1 MADAPPRRARRERKP
16 SKFQRA
22 ADGSMTLMEHLADLR
37 SRLLIAVL
45 VILIGTAAALALS
58 KNVIVLL
65 AEPYCESQHAVQ
77 ETGNG
82 LVGCNFNLQSPISH
96 VSLYLKISL
105 YMALVGTA
113 PIWLYQLWA
122 FIAPGLHRN
131 ERKYAYLFI
140 AIAAPLFLAGAVL
153 AYFIVAHGMQFIM
166 LLSGIGED
174 GFNINLDLEAYINFY
189 IAVMMVFGIGFEF
202 PLIMLMLNVMG
213 LVTAKRMRGW
223 WRIVVLVS
231 FTFTAIFTPTPDPF
245 GMTALAI
252 CMLLL
257 YGVAL
262 IVATLNDKRKGIT
275 DEDEWDDEEASDIGS
290 ADDMTADA
298 TVGASS
304 LDDDDY
310 PGEPERRGRFGRRVE
325 GYDDIT

>member
-1 MADAPPRRARRERKP
+1 MADEPPRRERGRKT
-16 SKFQRA
+16 KFQRA

-45 VILIGTAAALALS
+45 VILVGTALGMAFS
-58 KNVIVLL
+58 KVVIEFLTV
-65 AEPYCESQHAVQ
+65 PYCDSQHAVQ

-96 VSLYLKISL
+96 IGLYLKISL
-105 YMALVGTA
+105 YMGLVGTA
-113 PIWLYQLWA
+113 PVWLYQLWA
-122 FIAPGLHRN
+122 FVAPGLHRS

-140 AIAAPLFLAGAVL
+140 GVAAPLFLAGAVL

-166 LLSGIGED
+166 ILMNGTGL
-174 GFNINLDLEAYINFY
+174 NISLDLEAYINFY

-245 GMTALAI
+245 GMTALAL
-252 CMLLL
+252 CMLFL
-257 YGVAL
+257 YGIAL

-275 DEDEWDDEEASDIGS
+275 DEDQWDDEEASDIGAS
-290 ADDMTADA
+290 DDDMTTAD
-298 TVGASS
+298 VGASN

-310 PGEPERRGRFGRRVE
+310 PAEPEKRNRLGRRVD

>member
-1 MADAPPRRARRERKP
+1 MADAPPRREGRRK
-16 SKFQRA
+16 SKFERA

-37 SRLLIAVL
+37 QRLMIAVL
-45 VILIGTAAALALS
+45 VILVGTAASLLLS
-58 KNVIVLL
+58 KNVILFL
-65 AEPYCESQHAVQ
+65 ADPYCASQHAVQ
-77 ETGNG
+77 ETGDG

-131 ERKYAYLFI
+131 ERKYAYFFI
-140 AIAAPLFLAGAVL
+140 GVAAPLFLGGAIL
-153 AYFIVAHGMQFIM
+153 AYFVVSHGMQFIM

-275 DEDEWDDEEASDIGS
+275 DEDQWDDEEASDIS
-290 ADDMTADA
+290 ASDDDLTADA
-298 TVGASS
+298 TIGASS

-310 PGEPERRGRFGRRVE
+310 PGEPERRGRFGRRVD

>member
-1 MADAPPRRARRERKP
+1 MADAPPRREGRRK
-16 SKFQRA
+16 SKFERA
-22 ADGSMTLMEHLADLR
+22 ADGSMTLMEHIGDLR
-37 SRLLIAVL
+37 NRLLIAVL
-45 VILIGTAAALALS
+45 VILVGTAVSLAFS
-58 KNVIVLL
+58 KQIIDVL
-65 AEPYCESQHAVQ
+65 AEPYCSVGLKESASGS
-77 ETGNG
+77 TCTYA
-82 LVGCNFNLQSPISH
+82 LDSPISH
-96 VSLYLKISL
+96 VALYLKISL
-105 YMALVGTA
+105 YMALVGTS

-140 AIAAPLFLAGAVL
+140 GIAAPLFLAGAIL
-153 AYFIVAHGMQFIM
+153 AYFVVSHGIEFIM
-166 LLSGIGED
+166 LLQGE
-174 GFNINLDLEAYINFY
+174 GFEIVLNLESYINFY

-202 PLIMLMLNVMG
+202 PLILLMLNVMG

-252 CMLLL
+252 CMLFL
-257 YGVAL
+257 YGIAL
-262 IVATLNDKRKGIT
+262 IIAHLNDKRKGIT
-275 DEDEWDDEEASDIGS
+275 DEDQWDDEEASDIGS
-290 ADDMTADA
+290 SDDDLTDGS
-298 TVGASS
+298 TIGASN

-310 PGEPERRGRFGRRVE
+310 PGEPERRGRFGRRVD

>member
-1 MADAPPRRARRERKP
+1 MADEPPRRVRKRK

-37 SRLLIAVL
+37 TRLLIAIL
-45 VILIGTAAALALS
+45 VILVGTAASLAVS
-58 KNVIVLL
+58 KDVIVFL
-65 AEPYCESQHAVQ
+65 AEPYCNSQHAVR
-77 ETGNG
+77 ETGEG

-96 VSLYLKISL
+96 VGLYLKISL

-140 AIAAPLFLAGAVL
+140 GIAAPLFLSGAIL
-153 AYFIVAHGMQFIM
+153 AYFVVSHGMQFIM
-166 LLSGIGED
+166 ILMSGTGL
-174 GFNINLDLEAYINFY
+174 NISLDLEAYINFY

-213 LVTAKRMRGW
+213 IVTAKRMRGW
-223 WRIVVLVS
+223 WRIVVVVS

-245 GMTALAI
+245 GMTALAL

-262 IVATLNDKRKGIT
+262 VIATLNDKRKGIT
-275 DEDEWDDEEASDIGS
+275 DEDQWDDEEASDIGT
-290 ADDMTADA
+290 ADDPIATAD
-298 TVGASS
+298 VGASN
-304 LDDDDY
+304 LDDEDY
-310 PGEPERRGRFGRRVE
+310 PGEPERRNRLGRRVD

>member
-1 MADAPPRRARRERKP
+1 MADEPPRRERRRKS

-22 ADGSMTLMEHLADLR
+22 ADGSMTLMEHLQDLR
-37 SRLLIAVL
+37 SRLLIAVV
-45 VILIGTAAALALS
+45 VILVGTALGMAFS
-58 KNVIVLL
+58 KVVIEFLTV
-65 AEPYCESQHAVQ
+65 PYCNSQHAVQ
-77 ETGNG
+77 ETGDG

-96 VSLYLKISL
+96 IGLYLKISL
-105 YMALVGTA
+105 YMGLVGTA

-131 ERKYAYLFI
+131 ERKYAYMFI
-140 AIAAPLFLAGAVL
+140 GIAAPLFLAGAVL

-166 LLSGIGED
+166 ILMNGTGL
-174 GFNINLDLEAYINFY
+174 NISLDLEAYINFY

-245 GMTALAI
+245 GMTALAL
-252 CMLLL
+252 CMLFL
-257 YGVAL
+257 YGIAL

-275 DEDEWDDEEASDIGS
+275 DEDQWDDEEASDIGS
-290 ADDMTADA
+290 ADDMTATAD
-298 TVGASS
+298 VGASR
-304 LDDDDY
+304 LDDEDY
-310 PGEPERRGRFGRRVE
+310 PDERRNRLGRRVD

>member
-1 MADAPPRRARRERKP
+1 MADEPSRSAGKTRKP

-37 SRLLIAVL
+37 SRLLIAVI
-45 VILIGTAAALALS
+45 VILVGTALGMAFA
-58 KNVIVLL
+58 KDVIGVLTV
-65 AEPYCESQHAVQ
+65 PYCESQHAVQ
-77 ETGNG
+77 ETTDTM
-82 LVGCNFNLQSPISH
+82 VGCNFNLQSPISH
-96 VSLYLKISL
+96 IGLYLKISL
-105 YMALVGTA
+105 YMGLVGTA

-140 AIAAPLFLAGAVL
+140 GIAAPLFLSGAIL

-166 LLSGIGED
+166 ILMD
-174 GFNINLDLEAYINFY
+174 GTDMNISLDLEAYINFY

-245 GMTALAI
+245 GMTALAV
-252 CMLLL
+252 CMLFL
-257 YGVAL
+257 YGIAL
-262 IVATLNDKRKGIT
+262 IIATLNDKRKGIT
-275 DEDEWDDEEASDIGS
+275 DEDQWDDEEASDIGVS
-290 ADDMTADA
+290 DDMNATAD
-298 TVGASS
+298 VGASN
-304 LDDDDY
+304 LDDEDY
-310 PGEPERRGRFGRRVE
+310 PDERRNRLGRRVD

>member
-1 MADAPPRRARRERKP
+1 MADEPPRRERGRKT
-16 SKFQRA
+16 KFQRA

-37 SRLLIAVL
+37 SRLLIAVV
-45 VILIGTAAALALS
+45 VILIGTALGMAFS
-58 KNVIVLL
+58 KVVIEFL
-65 AEPYCESQHAVQ
+65 AEPYCNSQHAVR
-77 ETGNG
+77 ETGDG

-96 VSLYLKISL
+96 IGLYLKISL
-105 YMALVGTA
+105 YMGLVGTA
-113 PIWLYQLWA
+113 PVWLYQLWA

-131 ERKYAYLFI
+131 ERKYAYMFI
-140 AIAAPLFLAGAVL
+140 GIAAPLFLAGAIL

-166 LLSGIGED
+166 ILMNGTGL
-174 GFNINLDLEAYINFY
+174 NISLDLEAYINFY

-245 GMTALAI
+245 GMTALAL
-252 CMLLL
+252 CMLFL
-257 YGVAL
+257 YGIAL

-275 DEDEWDDEEASDIGS
+275 DEDQWDDEEASDIGVS
-290 ADDMTADA
+290 DDEVATAN
-298 TVGASS
+298 VGASD

-310 PGEPERRGRFGRRVE
+310 PEEPERRNRFGRRVD